1 MMVIEEEQSKG
12 MDEERRSVERGKSN
26 GKNRKAQKAAA
37 AAEEGGSRDTRV
49 TSVVGINL
57 E

>member
-1 MMVIEEEQSKG
+1 MVIEEEQSKG